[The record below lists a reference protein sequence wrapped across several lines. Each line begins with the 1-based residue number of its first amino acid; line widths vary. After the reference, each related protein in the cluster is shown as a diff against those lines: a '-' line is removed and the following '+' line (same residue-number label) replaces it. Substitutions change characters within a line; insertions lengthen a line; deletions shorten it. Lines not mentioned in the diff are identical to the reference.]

1 MRIPTHYY
9 VPAQLR
15 IHREQ
20 FKRIGKRLYVRADDL
35 KTKLD
40 AAMREHPDMPIK
52 KLKLPAWVPANETQI
67 KKWERAEAKLTDF
80 IQRRAAIRAQAD
92 RQDLERKF
100 KKCVAVFDRIAK
112 NGPIDLQKR
121 LLTNMLRLTVAM
133 QGKIPPDPV
142 AKSE

>member
-20 FKRIGKRLYVRADDL
+20 FKKIGKRLYVRADDL
-35 KTKLD
+35 QTRLD
-40 AAMREHPDMPIK
+40 AAVREHPDLPLK

-67 KKWERAEAKLTDF
+67 QKWERAEATLEAF
-80 IQRRAAIRAQAD
+80 IKRRAAKRAQAD
-92 RQDLERKF
+92 RKNLEQKF
-100 KKCVAVFDRIAK
+100 KKGIAVFDQIAR

-121 LLTNMLRLTVAM
+121 MMTVMLRLTVTM
-133 QGKIPPDPV
+133 QGKIPPEPV